1 MSEKLSA
8 PASLDS
14 IIQKIVSTVGFMT
27 FDMSGSTALVTGSTS
42 GIGAAI
48 AAMLAHRGAQVLVS
62 GRDQDRG
69 DSVVAGIREAGGQ
82 ADFIR
87 ADLSGGAASAKDLA
101 SQARH
106 AASGSIDILVNNAAI
121 GALAPASAFPVEV
134 FDAVIA
140 TNLTAPFYLVGE
152 LAPLMA
158 AQGRGAVV
166 NVSSM
171 AGQFALPGMSVYG
184 ATKAALLLLTK
195 SWAAEFGPQ
204 GVRVNAVVPGPT
216 RTAGSAELGDV
227 LDQLAAQ
234 APAGRVADPS
244 EIASAVTFLVSGAAS
259 FIHGAALSVD
269 GGRTAV

>member
-1 MSEKLSA
+1 
-8 PASLDS
+8 
-14 IIQKIVSTVGFMT
+14 
-27 FDMSGSTALVTGSTS
+27 MSGSTALVTGSTS

-48 AAMLAHRGAQVLVS
+48 AATLAHHGAHVLVS

-69 DSVVAGIREAGGQ
+69 DRVVAGIREAGGQ

-87 ADLSGGAASAKDLA
+87 AELSGGAASGKDLA
-101 SQARH
+101 AQARPH
-106 AASGSIDILVNNAAI
+106 AASGVIDILVNNAAI
-121 GALAPASAFPVEV
+121 GALAPTSDFPEDA

-158 AQGRGAVV
+158 AQGRGAIV
-166 NVSSM
+166 NISSM
-171 AGQFALPGMSVYG
+171 AAQFAMPGMSVYG

-195 SWAAEFGPQ
+195 SWAAEFGPH

-216 RTAGSAELGDV
+216 RTPGSAELGAV

-244 EIASAVTFLVSGAAS
+244 EIASAVTYLASDAAS
-259 FIHGAALSVD
+259 FIHGTALSVD

>member
-1 MSEKLSA
+1 
-8 PASLDS
+8 
-14 IIQKIVSTVGFMT
+14 MT
-27 FDMSGSTALVTGSTS
+27 FEMSGSTALVTGSTS

-48 AAMLAHRGAQVLVS
+48 AATLAHHGAHVLVS

-69 DSVVAGIREAGGQ
+69 DRVVAGIREAGGQ

-87 ADLSGGAASAKDLA
+87 ADLSGGAASGKDLA
-101 SQARH
+101 AQARPH
-106 AASGSIDILVNNAAI
+106 AASGVIDILVNNAAI
-121 GALAPASAFPVEV
+121 GALAPTSDFPEDA

-158 AQGRGAVV
+158 AQGRGAIV

-171 AGQFALPGMSVYG
+171 AAQFAMPGMSVYG

-195 SWAAEFGPQ
+195 SWAAEFGPH

-216 RTAGSAELGDV
+216 RTPGSAELGAV

-244 EIASAVTFLVSGAAS
+244 EIASAVTYLASDAAS
-259 FIHGAALSVD
+259 FIHGTALSVD